1 MLFQKKITLKL
12 DNLRT
17 PVYFLLPE
25 SGNTFD
31 DQLHNCFDQ
40 LQNFTE
46 RQNIPS
52 GRIIALT
59 FFVDTETRDQYQNYK
74 ATINSYIKKL
84 YVTEQPAVACVAQA
98 PENGNY
104 VGLEVFLEHGLSNKV
119 TYKLFKDVPYVVVEH
134 KDYKEVYVSGLTG
147 LIHGD
152 ILENSNMAFT
162 LMEKIL
168 NAENLNFSNIVR
180 QWNYIENITNIPDK
194 KQNYQHYQIFNDVRS
209 DYYNKSK
216 FIHGYPSATGIG
228 TDICG
233 LVINFIAISTAT
245 NVQIVPVMNPGQ
257 IDAHKYSQKVLVG
270 SGVYKRED
278 KSSPKFERGKM
289 VRTDEGTKI
298 YISGTAAILG
308 ENTIFPTDVEKQTI
322 ATINNIKKL
331 VESESVLKF
340 DDIQPVELSNY
351 SYVRSYVKHKK
362 DIDKVK
368 RLCEKHFRSKCFQ
381 YLISDICRDNLLVE
395 IEGLIEF

>member
-1 MLFQKKITLKL
+1 MKIS
-12 DNLRT
+12 
-17 PVYFLLPE
+17 VYFLLPE
-25 SGNTFD
+25 SGNSFSE
-31 DQLHNCFDQ
+31 QLHNCFEQ
-40 LQNFTE
+40 LHNFTE

-52 GRIIALT
+52 GRIITLT
-59 FFVDTETRDQYQNYK
+59 FFVATESRDQYQNYK
-74 ATINSYIKKL
+74 ATINSYIRKL
-84 YVTEQPAVACVAQA
+84 YGTAQPAVACVAQA

-104 VGLEVFLEHGLSNKV
+104 IGLEVFLGHGLSNKII
-119 TYKLFKDVPYVVVEH
+119 YKQFEDTPYAVVEH
-134 KDYKEVYVSGLTG
+134 NGSKEIYASGLTG
-147 LIHGD
+147 LIKGD
-152 ILENSNMAFT
+152 IYENSNMAFT

-180 QWNYIENITNIPDK
+180 QWNFIENITHIPDK
-194 KQNYQHYQIFNDVRS
+194 RQNYQHYQIFNDVRS

-233 LVINFIAISTAT
+233 VVINFIAISAAK
-245 NVQIVPVMNPGQ
+245 NMKIVPVMNPGQ

-270 SGVYKRED
+270 SEVYKREE
-278 KSSPKFERGKM
+278 KSSPKFERGKL

-298 YISGTAAILG
+298 YISGTAAIIG
-308 ENTIFPTDVEKQTI
+308 ENTVFPTDVEKQTM
-322 ATINNIKKL
+322 ATIKNIKKL
-331 VESESVLKF
+331 VESESISKL
-340 DDIQPVELSNY
+340 DDIQSVEKINY

-362 DIDKVK
+362 DIDIVK
-368 RLCEKHFRSKCFQ
+368 RLCEKHIRSECFQ

>member
-1 MLFQKKITLKL
+1 
-12 DNLRT
+12 LRT
-17 PVYFLLPE
+17 SVYFLLPE
-25 SGNTFD
+25 SGNSFSEQLYNCFE
-31 DQLHNCFDQ
+31 QLHN
-40 LQNFTE
+40 LTE

-59 FFVDTETRDQYQNYK
+59 FFVATESRDQYQNYK

-84 YVTEQPAVACVAQA
+84 YVTAQPAVACVAQS

-104 VGLEVFLEHGLSNKV
+104 IGLEVFLEHGLSNKV
-119 TYKLFKDVPYVVVEH
+119 TYKQFEDIPYVVVEH
-134 KDYKEVYVSGLTG
+134 KDYKEIYASGLTG
-147 LIHGD
+147 IINGD
-152 ILENSNMAFT
+152 IYENSNMAFT

-180 QWNYIENITNIPDK
+180 QWNFIENITHIPDK
-194 KQNYQHYQIFNDVRS
+194 RQNYQHYQIFNDVRS

-233 LVINFIAISTAT
+233 VIINFIAISAAK
-245 NVQIVPVMNPGQ
+245 NMKIVTVMNPGQ

-270 SGVYKRED
+270 NGVYKRED
-278 KSSPKFERGKM
+278 KSSPKFERGKL

-298 YISGTAAILG
+298 YISGTAAIIG
-308 ENTIFPTDVEKQTI
+308 ENTVFPTDVEKQTLT
-322 ATINNIKKL
+322 TINNIKKL
-331 VESESVLKF
+331 VEGESVSKS
-340 DDIQPVELSNY
+340 DDIQPVEKSNY

-362 DIDKVK
+362 DIDIVK
-368 RLCEKHFRSKCFQ
+368 RLCEKHLRSECFQ

-395 IEGLIEF
+395 IEGFIEF

>member
-1 MLFQKKITLKL
+1 L

-17 PVYFLLPE
+17 SVCFLLPE
-25 SGNTFD
+25 WGNTFS
-31 DQLHNCFDQ
+31 DQLYNCFEQ
-40 LQNFTE
+40 LQNLTE
-46 RQNIPS
+46 ELNIPS

-59 FFVDTETRDQYQNYK
+59 FFVATESRDQYQNYK

-84 YVTEQPAVACVAQA
+84 YVTAQPAVACVAQA

-104 VGLEVFLEHGLSNKV
+104 IGLEVFLEHGSSNKII
-119 TYKLFKDVPYVVVEH
+119 YKQFEDIPYVVVEH
-134 KDYKEVYVSGLTG
+134 KDYKEIYASGLTG
-147 LIHGD
+147 IIKGD
-152 ILENSNMAFT
+152 IYENSNMAFA

-180 QWNYIENITNIPDK
+180 QWNYIENITHIPDK
-194 KQNYQHYQIFNDVRS
+194 RQNYQHYQIFNDVRS

-233 LVINFIAISTAT
+233 LVVNFIAISTAK
-245 NVQIVPVMNPGQ
+245 NMKIVPVMNPGQ

-270 SGVYKRED
+270 SGVDKRED
-278 KSSPKFERGKM
+278 KSSPKFERGKL

-298 YISGTAAILG
+298 YISGTAAIIG
-308 ENTIFPTDVEKQTI
+308 ENTVFPTDVEKQTM

-331 VESESVLKF
+331 VESENISKL
-340 DDIQPVELSNY
+340 DDIQPAEKSSY

-362 DIDKVK
+362 DIDIVK
-368 RLCEKHFRSKCFQ
+368 RLCEKHFRSECFQ
-381 YLISDICRDNLLVE
+381 YVISDICRDNLLVE

>member
-1 MLFQKKITLKL
+1 MKTSV
-12 DNLRT
+12 N
-17 PVYFLLPE
+17 YLLPE
-25 SGNTFD
+25 SGNTFS
-31 DQLHNCFDQ
+31 DQLHNCFEQ
-40 LQNFTE
+40 LHDYTE
-46 RQNIPS
+46 QQDIPS

-59 FFVDTETRDQYQNYK
+59 FFIATESRDQYQNYK
-74 ATINSYIKKL
+74 ASIISYIKKL
-84 YVTEQPAVACVAQA
+84 YGTAQPTVACVAQA
-98 PENGNY
+98 PENGKY
-104 VGLEVFLEHGLSNKV
+104 IGLEVFLEHGLSNKV
-119 TYKLFKDVPYVVVEH
+119 LYKQFEDTPYVVVEH
-134 KDYKEVYVSGLTG
+134 KGSKEVYVSGLTG
-147 LIHGD
+147 LIRGD
-152 ILENSNMAFT
+152 IYENSNKAFT

-168 NAENLNFSNIVR
+168 NVENLDFSNIVR
-180 QWNYIENITNIPDK
+180 QWNYIENITHIPDK
-194 KQNYQHYQIFNDVRS
+194 GQNLQHYQIFNDVRS

-233 LVINFIAISTAT
+233 LVINFIAISTAK
-245 NVQIVPVMNPGQ
+245 NMKIVPVINPGQ

-270 SGVYKRED
+270 SGVYKKEE

-308 ENTIFPTDVEKQTI
+308 ENTVFPTDVEKQTM

-340 DDIQPVELSNY
+340 DDIQAVELSNY

-362 DIDKVK
+362 DIAKVK
-368 RLCEKHFRSKCFQ
+368 RLCEKHFKSECFQ
-381 YLISDICRDNLLVE
+381 YVISDICRDNLLVE